1 MLYARQ
7 NSLTHKKWNAI
18 IRPSKLDRS
27 ELMDMRQIF
36 LAFTGEK
43 TRSYMADVFST
54 TDISVSAVCGTGM
67 ELLERC
73 RSEKGGV
80 VLSGYALYDM
90 TAEELYESL
99 PKGFSMMVLAEKGQL
114 EQIEAEGLKKLCAP
128 IRQAELIQE
137 AQSLFE
143 AQEKPR
149 GAQRSEADKALIA
162 KAKLLLM
169 EQNTLSEEQAYRFI
183 QKRSMDMGAK
193 MVQTAQGILSG
204 QICI

>member
-1 MLYARQ
+1 
-7 NSLTHKKWNAI
+7 
-18 IRPSKLDRS
+18 
-27 ELMDMRQIF
+27 MRQIF

-43 TRSYMADVFST
+43 TRSYMADVFTSS
-54 TDISVSAVCGTGM
+54 DISVAAVCGTGM

-73 RSEKGGV
+73 RHEKGGV

-99 PKGFSMMVLAEKGQL
+99 PKGFSMMVLAEQDQL
-114 EQIEAEGLKKLCAP
+114 ERIEAEGLTRLCAP
-128 IRQAELIQE
+128 IRQAELLKE
-137 AQSLFE
+137 AADLFE
-143 AQEKPR
+143 AQERAKPK
-149 GAQRSEADKALIA
+149 GAQRSDADKALIA

-193 MVQTAQGILSG
+193 MVQTAQRILSG
-204 QICI
+204 QICM